1 MADPTTSKKVLY
13 SAIGTLGISL
23 VLFYLGNRYGEIII
37 ESGRNFFEYYGTA
50 FSKLLTV
57 VAANPLHISKEP
69 MAMLCG
75 GAVFLVVWLVWL
87 RYVAFIGNYRAG
99 EESGSARWGT
109 KKEGIAFK
117 DQKNPDN
124 NLLFTESFGLALK
137 RPNFDLE
144 LDRNLNVVVIGGS
157 GSGKTRNFVK
167 PNLMQLNASY
177 FVTDPKGTL
186 LPETGHL
193 FEQNDYEI
201 RCFNTINFDQ
211 SMHYN
216 PLHYVKTDADI
227 LSFVNCLIANTSGDG
242 TKGDPFWEN
251 SERLLYTALIAL
263 LRDWFPK
270 KDYSLSGLLTLLS
283 MAEARENDENFRSAL
298 DLMFLQI
305 QDGKRYTQGGNASVM
320 AGSAGDVERER
331 GVASGEAPSAWSWTP
346 SKFVRN
352 SDGVRPAD
360 CGGLSDD
367 EDFALSNY
375 NAFKVAAGKTLKSI
389 IISCNVRLKPLSIRE
404 VRELLTYDEM
414 KLDTLG
420 DRFVTVTDE
429 NGKTVVTDEPRKR
442 TIIYGILS
450 DTDRTFAF
458 LFAIMMW
465 QTIDQLCR
473 KALDVYNGKLP
484 NLVNFI
490 LDEFANIGEIP
501 DVEKTIAVTRS
512 RNIGMS
518 IILQSVSQ
526 LESQYE
532 KKADTIID
540 CCDTMLFLGGK
551 SNKTNKEIAELI
563 GKQTISQMSYSENTG
578 QSSTAGKNTST
589 TGRDLIDAAEIGKM
603 SRKKAILL
611 IAGTNPLMDNKY
623 PIEKHE
629 RYAYVDPGHK
639 GSLVDKPFDFV
650 RYHKGLPQE

>member
-1 MADPTTSKKVLY
+1 M
-13 SAIGTLGISL
+13 
-23 VLFYLGNRYGEIII
+23 
-37 ESGRNFFEYYGTA
+37 
-50 FSKLLTV
+50 
-57 VAANPLHISKEP
+57 
-69 MAMLCG
+69 
-75 GAVFLVVWLVWL
+75 
-87 RYVAFIGNYRAG
+87 
-99 EESGSARWGT
+99 
-109 KKEGIAFK
+109 
-117 DQKNPDN
+117 
-124 NLLFTESFGLALK
+124 
-137 RPNFDLE
+137 
-144 LDRNLNVVVIGGS
+144 
-157 GSGKTRNFVK
+157 
-167 PNLMQLNASY
+167 
-177 FVTDPKGTL
+177 
-186 LPETGHL
+186 
-193 FEQNDYEI
+193 
-201 RCFNTINFDQ
+201 
-211 SMHYN
+211 
-216 PLHYVKTDADI
+216 
-227 LSFVNCLIANTSGDG
+227 
-242 TKGDPFWEN
+242 
-251 SERLLYTALIAL
+251 
-263 LRDWFPK
+263 
-270 KDYSLSGLLTLLS
+270 
-283 MAEARENDENFRSAL
+283 
-298 DLMFLQI
+298 
-305 QDGKRYTQGGNASVM
+305 
-320 AGSAGDVERER
+320 
-331 GVASGEAPSAWSWTP
+331 
-346 SKFVRN
+346 
-352 SDGVRPAD
+352 
-360 CGGLSDD
+360 
-367 EDFALSNY
+367 
-375 NAFKVAAGKTLKSI
+375 KSI

-473 KALDVYNGKLP
+473 KALDVYDGKLP

-611 IAGTNPLMDNKY
+611 IVGTNPLMDNKY

>member
-1 MADPTTSKKVLY
+1 MQVLEQG
-13 SAIGTLGISL
+13 SGEPRVSRSPLIELMTNEKDDERPGSLSPKSPARTGRTRLLGHESQVIVRC
-23 VLFYLGNRYGEIII
+23 VLD
-37 ESGRNFFEYYGTA
+37 
-50 FSKLLTV
+50 
-57 VAANPLHISKEP
+57 
-69 MAMLCG
+69 
-75 GAVFLVVWLVWL
+75 
-87 RYVAFIGNYRAG
+87 
-99 EESGSARWGT
+99 AR
-109 KKEGIAFK
+109 
-117 DQKNPDN
+117 
-124 NLLFTESFGLALK
+124 LF
-137 RPNFDLE
+137 P
-144 LDRNLNVVVIGGS
+144 LDRLGC
-157 GSGKTRNFVK
+157 
-167 PNLMQLNASY
+167 
-177 FVTDPKGTL
+177 L
-186 LPETGHL
+186 LA
-193 FEQNDYEI
+193 
-201 RCFNTINFDQ
+201 
-211 SMHYN
+211 
-216 PLHYVKTDADI
+216 V
-227 LSFVNCLIANTSGDG
+227 LIDSH
-242 TKGDPFWEN
+242 
-251 SERLLYTALIAL
+251 S
-263 LRDWFPK
+263 
-270 KDYSLSGLLTLLS
+270 
-283 MAEARENDENFRSAL
+283 
-298 DLMFLQI
+298 
-305 QDGKRYTQGGNASVM
+305 
-320 AGSAGDVERER
+320 
-331 GVASGEAPSAWSWTP
+331 
-346 SKFVRN
+346 
-352 SDGVRPAD
+352 PAD

-473 KALDVYNGKLP
+473 KALDVYDGKLP

-611 IAGTNPLMDNKY
+611 IAGTNPLMDS
-623 PIEKHE
+623 P
-629 RYAYVDPGHK
+629 
-639 GSLVDKPFDFV
+639 
-650 RYHKGLPQE
+650 